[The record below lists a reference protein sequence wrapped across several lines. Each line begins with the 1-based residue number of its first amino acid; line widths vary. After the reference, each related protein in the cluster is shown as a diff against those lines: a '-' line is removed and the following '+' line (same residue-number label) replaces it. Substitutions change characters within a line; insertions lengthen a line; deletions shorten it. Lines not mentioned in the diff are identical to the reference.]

1 MSMKVR
7 AKYLKCN
14 FKNGDFC
21 IINWSPIGDFGNL
34 KLSSYFTFS
43 SKGEDSYLV
52 EGKEYELEV
61 EEISCD
67 PRFGSCVRIISVPSM
82 TDIDIKNLTEQ
93 ESFEIL
99 MDCTSSEKIAHN
111 ILNAYPNFIE
121 KILTEGQESIDLSL
135 IHGVGTAYLN
145 SYARTLTER
154 YKYYSMVQNLKDYEV
169 NTTDCKALLSVFCDE
184 ATTLKAIEEKPYM
197 VLISVLKR
205 SFEVSDKLLMNIRPE
220 LKHTEE
226 RCAYLVLSVLDQSEN
241 EGDTYTDANDLYF
254 YILNEYIIAKD
265 LQDLIVPVVKTS
277 ELFFYDEETHRV
289 AIAETYN
296 GECMISNL
304 VDEKVNNPHKLD
316 IDWHKYT
323 NVDGFELTEE
333 QSSLLSSVCEYDIAI
348 LAGKAGSGK
357 TSSVKALVKLM
368 EDNGLSYSLLA
379 PTGAAA
385 LRLSNQTGR
394 KASTIHR
401 KCLKDQEIYS
411 DVIIIDE
418 MSMVGLDVFVMMLN
432 CVTNPN
438 AKFVLCG
445 DMYQLPSI
453 SKGCVF
459 SDLIESHK
467 VPTAELTKVFRYD
480 TSGGAFVGENVRQGK
495 NFFDSDRVKETS
507 NILTISGNY
516 KFVESEEIFEEII
529 KEYERLVKKYK
540 EDEIII
546 LSPYNKGDCGTYR
559 INEYIEN
566 EYNAPKAN
574 DLSLSYK
581 RDGVNIVFRKG
592 SRVVNTKNDYKA
604 LPLESW
610 NMINASNGILTEEDV
625 PLTQLFN
632 GQIGVVRE
640 VQEKYLVCQFDEELI
655 VIQKP
660 KLNTLLLARAIS
672 THRSQGGE
680 WKAVINVVSEMH
692 SRLLSKQLLYVAVTR
707 AKEFHCDIGNKKAF
721 TESLLIDVVDRRN
734 TWLKDL
740 LRGDN
745 NENNENAD

>member
-1 MSMKVR
+1 MSIKLR
-7 AKYLKCN
+7 AKCLRCN
-14 FKNGDFC
+14 FKNDNFY
-21 IINWSPIGDFGNL
+21 IWNWSPIGEYGTL
-34 KLSSYFTFS
+34 KLSSYMTFS
-43 SKGEDSYLV
+43 SKGEDGYIV
-52 EGKEYELEV
+52 EGKEYDLEV

-82 TDIDIKNLTEQ
+82 TDIDFKNLTEQ

-121 KILTEGQESIDLSL
+121 KVLTEGQESIDLSL

-145 SYARTLTER
+145 SYVRTLTER
-154 YKYYSMVQNLKDYEV
+154 YKYYSMLQNLKDYEV
-169 NTTDCKALLSVFCDE
+169 NTTDCKTLINVFADE
-184 ATTLKAIEEKPYM
+184 ATVVKALEEKPYM
-197 VLISVLKR
+197 VLISVLNR
-205 SFEVSDKLLMNIRPE
+205 TFEIADKLIMNIRPE
-220 LKHTEE
+220 LKKSEE
-226 RCAYLVLSVLDQSEN
+226 RCAYLILSVLDQSES

-254 YILNEYIIAKD
+254 YILNEYPIAKD
-265 LQDLIVPVVKTS
+265 LEELIVPVVKNN

-289 AIAETYN
+289 AIAATYN
-296 GECMISNL
+296 GECMIANL
-304 VDEKVNNPHKLD
+304 VKEKTENPHKLN
-316 IDWHKYT
+316 IDWNLYT
-323 NVDGFELTEE
+323 EVDGFKMTEE
-333 QSSLLSSVCEYDIAI
+333 QSSLLSNVCEYDIAI
-348 LAGKAGSGK
+348 LSGKAGSGK
-357 TSSVKALVKLM
+357 TSSVKALIKLM
-368 EDNGLSYSLLA
+368 EDNCLSYSLLA

-385 LRLSNQTGR
+385 LRLANQTGR

-401 KCLKDQEIYS
+401 KCLKDQEIDS
-411 DVIIIDE
+411 DIIIIDE

-432 CVTNPN
+432 CVINPN

-495 NFFDSDRVKETS
+495 NFFDSDRVKVKD
-507 NILTISGNY
+507 NILTISSNY
-516 KFVESEEIFEEII
+516 KFVETDEIFDEII
-529 KEYERLVKKYK
+529 KEYARLRRIYK
-540 EDEIII
+540 EEDIII
-546 LSPYNKGDCGTYR
+546 LSPFNKGDCGTYK
-559 INEYIEN
+559 INECIEN
-566 EYNAPKAN
+566 EYNAPKPN
-574 DLSLSYK
+574 ELSLSYK
-581 RDGVNIVFRKG
+581 RDGVNIVFRIG

-604 LPLESW
+604 MPLESW
-610 NMINASNGILTEEDV
+610 REICNSNGILTEEDV

-680 WKAVINVVSEMH
+680 WKSVINVVSEMH
-692 SRLLSKQLLYVAVTR
+692 ERLLSKQLLYVSTTR
-707 AKEFHCDIGNKKAF
+707 CREFHCDIGNKKSF
-721 TESLLIDVVDRRN
+721 INSLLIDVVDKRN
-734 TWLKDL
+734 TFLKEL
-740 LRGDN
+740 LIK
-745 NENNENAD
+745 NEI

>member
-1 MSMKVR
+1 MSIKVR

-14 FKNGDFC
+14 FRNGDFC
-21 IINWSPIGDFGNL
+21 IINFSPIGDYGNL
-34 KLSSYFTFS
+34 TLSPYMTFS
-43 SKGEDSYLV
+43 AKGDLTYLV
-52 EGKEYELEV
+52 EGKEYDLEV

-67 PRFGSCVRIISVPSM
+67 PRFGSCVRVISVPSM
-82 TDIDIKNLTEQ
+82 TDIDFKNLTEQ

-121 KILTEGQESIDLSL
+121 KVLTEGQESIDLSL

-145 SYARTLTER
+145 SYTRTLTER
-154 YKYYSMVQNLKDYEV
+154 YKYYSMLQNLKEYEV
-169 NTTDCKALLSVFCDE
+169 NTTDCKALINIFTDE
-184 ATTLKAIEEKPYM
+184 ATVIQALKDKPYM
-197 VLISVLKR
+197 VLISVLNR
-205 SFEVSDKLLMNIRPE
+205 TFEVADKLIMSIRPE
-220 LKHTEE
+220 LKKSEE
-226 RCAYLVLSVLDQSEN
+226 RCAYLILSVLDQSES

-254 YILNEYIIAKD
+254 YILNEYPIAKD
-265 LQDLIVPVVKTS
+265 LEELIVPVVKNN

-289 AIAETYN
+289 AIATTYN
-296 GECMISNL
+296 GECMIANL
-304 VDEKVNNPHKLD
+304 VKEKTENPHKLN
-316 IDWHKYT
+316 IDWTQYT
-323 NVDGFELTEE
+323 EVDGFKLTDE
-333 QSSLLSSVCEYDIAI
+333 QSGLLRNVCEYDIVI
-348 LAGKAGSGK
+348 LSGVSGGGK

-368 EDNGLSYSLLA
+368 EDNCLSYSLLA

-385 LRLSNQTGR
+385 LRLANQTGR

-401 KCLKDQEIYS
+401 KCLKDQEIDS

-418 MSMVGLDVFVMMLN
+418 MSMVGLDVFIMMLN
-432 CVTNPN
+432 CVTNSK

-495 NFFDSDRVKETS
+495 NFFDSDRVKIKE
-507 NILTISGNY
+507 NILTISSNY
-516 KFVESEEIFEEII
+516 KFIETDEIFDEII
-529 KEYERLVKKYK
+529 KEYARLRRIYK
-540 EDEIII
+540 EEDIII
-546 LSPYNKGDCGTYR
+546 LSPFNKGDCGTYK
-559 INEYIEN
+559 INECIEN
-566 EYNAPKAN
+566 EYNAPKPN
-574 DLSLSYK
+574 ELSLSYK
-581 RDGVNIVFRKG
+581 RDGVNIVFRTG

-604 LPLESW
+604 MPLESW
-610 NMINASNGILTEEDV
+610 KEICDSNGILTEEDV

-692 SRLLSKQLLYVAVTR
+692 ERLLSKQLLYVSDTR
-707 AKEFHCDIGNKKAF
+707 AKEFHCDIGNQKAF
-721 TESLLIDVVDRRN
+721 TQALLIDVVDARA

-740 LRGDN
+740 LKGEIN
-745 NENNENAD
+745 NEEIN

>member
-1 MSMKVR
+1 MSIKIR
-7 AKYLKCN
+7 AKYLKTN
-14 FKNGDFC
+14 FKNNDFV
-21 IINWSPIGDFGNL
+21 IISWSPIGDYGSL

-43 SKGEDSYLV
+43 SKGEDAYLV
-52 EGKEYELEV
+52 QGKEYDLEV

-67 PRFGSCVRIISVPSM
+67 PRFGSCVHIISVPSM

-111 ILNAYPNFIE
+111 ILDAYPNFIE

-145 SYARTLTER
+145 SYARTLNER
-154 YKYYSMVQNLKDYEV
+154 YKYYSMVQNLKEYEV

-184 ATTLKAIEEKPYM
+184 ATTIKAIEEKPYM

-205 SFEVSDKLLMNIRPE
+205 SFEVADKLLMNIRPE

-226 RCAYLVLSVLDQSEN
+226 RCAYLILNVLDQSEN

-254 YILNEYIIAKD
+254 YILNEYTIAKD
-265 LQDLIVPVVKTS
+265 LQDLIVPVVKTN
-277 ELFFYDEETHRV
+277 ELFYYDDETHRV
-289 AIAETYN
+289 AISSTYN
-296 GECMISNL
+296 GECMIADL
-304 VDEKVNNPHKLD
+304 VKNKVNNPHKLD

-333 QSSLLSSVCEYDIAI
+333 QGSLLSNVCDYDIAI

-385 LRLSNQTGR
+385 LRLSNQTNR
-394 KASTIHR
+394 NASTIHR
-401 KCLKDQEIYS
+401 KCLKDQEINS
-411 DVIIIDE
+411 DIIIIDE

-432 CVTNPN
+432 CVTNKN

-495 NFFDSDRVKETS
+495 NFFDSDRVKGNN
-507 NILTISGNY
+507 NILTVSGNY

-529 KEYERLVKKYK
+529 KEYERLTKKYK

-546 LSPYNKGDCGTYR
+546 LSPFNKGECGTYR

-574 DLSLSYK
+574 ELSLSYK
-581 RDGVNIVFRKG
+581 KDGINIVFRKG
-592 SRVVNTKNDYKA
+592 RRVVNTKNDYKA

-610 NMINASNGILTEEDV
+610 NEINNSNGILTEEDV

-692 SRLLSKQLLYVAVTR
+692 KRLLSKQLLYVAVTR

-721 TESLLIDVVDRRN
+721 IESLLVDVVDRRN

-740 LRGDN
+740 LRSND
-745 NENNENAD
+745 NENNEDIN

>member
-1 MSMKVR
+1 MSIKLR
-7 AKYLKCN
+7 AKCLRCN
-14 FKNGDFC
+14 FRNNDFY
-21 IINWSPIGDFGNL
+21 IWNWSPIGDYGNL
-34 KLSSYFTFS
+34 KLSPYMTFS
-43 SKGEDSYLV
+43 SKGEDGYIV
-52 EGKEYELEV
+52 EGKEYDLEV
-61 EEISCD
+61 EEMSCD
-67 PRFGSCVRIISVPSM
+67 PRFGSCVKIISVPSM
-82 TDIDIKNLTEQ
+82 TEVDFKNLTEQ

-121 KILTEGQESIDLSL
+121 KVLTEGQESIDLSL

-145 SYARTLTER
+145 SYTRTLTER
-154 YKYYSMVQNLKDYEV
+154 YKYYSMLQNLKEYEV
-169 NTTDCKALLSVFCDE
+169 NTTDCKALINIFTDE
-184 ATTLKAIEEKPYM
+184 ATVIQALKDKPYM
-197 VLISVLKR
+197 VLISVLNR
-205 SFEVSDKLLMNIRPE
+205 TFEVADKLIMSIRPE
-220 LKHTEE
+220 LKKSEE
-226 RCAYLVLSVLDQSEN
+226 RCAYLILSVLDQSES

-254 YILNEYIIAKD
+254 YILNEYPIAKD
-265 LQDLIVPVVKTS
+265 LEELIVPVVKNN

-289 AIAETYN
+289 AIATTYN
-296 GECMISNL
+296 GECMIANL
-304 VDEKVNNPHKLD
+304 VKEKTENPHKLN
-316 IDWHKYT
+316 IDWTQYT
-323 NVDGFELTEE
+323 EVDGFKMTEE
-333 QSSLLSSVCEYDIAI
+333 QSSLLSNVCEYDIAI
-348 LAGKAGSGK
+348 LSGKAGSGK
-357 TSSVKALVKLM
+357 TSSVKALIKLM
-368 EDNGLSYSLLA
+368 EDNCLSYSLLA

-385 LRLSNQTGR
+385 LRLANQTNR

-401 KCLKDQEIYS
+401 KCLKDQEIDS

-418 MSMVGLDVFVMMLN
+418 MSMVGLDVFIMMLN
-432 CVTNPN
+432 CVTNSK

-495 NFFDSDRVKETS
+495 NFFDSDRVKVKE
-507 NILTISGNY
+507 NILTISSNY
-516 KFVESEEIFEEII
+516 KFIETDEIFDEII
-529 KEYERLVKKYK
+529 KEYARLRRIYK
-540 EDEIII
+540 EEDIII
-546 LSPYNKGDCGTYR
+546 LSPFNKGDCGTYK
-559 INEYIEN
+559 INECIEN
-566 EYNAPKAN
+566 EYNAPKPN
-574 DLSLSYK
+574 ELSLSYK
-581 RDGVNIVFRKG
+581 RDGVNIVFRIG

-604 LPLESW
+604 MPLESW
-610 NMINASNGILTEEDV
+610 REICNSNGILTEEDV

-692 SRLLSKQLLYVAVTR
+692 ERLLSKQLLYVSDTR
-707 AKEFHCDIGNKKAF
+707 AKEFHCDIGNQKAF
-721 TESLLIDVVDRRN
+721 TQALLIDVVDARA

-740 LRGDN
+740 LKGEIN
-745 NENNENAD
+745 NEKIN

>member
-1 MSMKVR
+1 MSIKLR
-7 AKYLKCN
+7 AKCLRCN
-14 FKNGDFC
+14 FRNNDFY
-21 IINWSPIGDFGNL
+21 IWNWSPIGDYGNL
-34 KLSSYFTFS
+34 KLSSYMTFS
-43 SKGEDSYLV
+43 SKGEDGYIV
-52 EGKEYELEV
+52 EGKEYDLEV

-67 PRFGSCVRIISVPSM
+67 PRFGSCVKIISVPSM
-82 TDIDIKNLTEQ
+82 TEVDFKNLTEQ

-121 KILTEGQESIDLSL
+121 KVLTEGQESIDLSL

-145 SYARTLTER
+145 SYVRTLTER
-154 YKYYSMVQNLKDYEV
+154 YKYYSMLQNLKEYEV
-169 NTTDCKALLSVFCDE
+169 NTTDCKVLINIFTDE
-184 ATTLKAIEEKPYM
+184 ATVVKALEEKPYM
-197 VLISVLKR
+197 VLISVLNR
-205 SFEVSDKLLMNIRPE
+205 TFEVADKLIMSIRPE
-220 LKHTEE
+220 LKKSEE
-226 RCAYLVLSVLDQSEN
+226 RCAYLILSVLDQSES

-254 YILNEYIIAKD
+254 YILNEYPIAKD
-265 LQDLIVPVVKTS
+265 LKELIVPVVKNN

-289 AIAETYN
+289 AIATTYN
-296 GECMISNL
+296 GECMIANL
-304 VDEKVNNPHKLD
+304 VKEKTENPHKLN
-316 IDWHKYT
+316 IDWTQYIE
-323 NVDGFELTEE
+323 VDGFKMTDE
-333 QSSLLSSVCEYDIAI
+333 QSSLLSNVCNYDIAI
-348 LAGKAGSGK
+348 LSGKAGSGK
-357 TSSVKALVKLM
+357 TSSVKALIKLM
-368 EDNGLSYSLLA
+368 EDNCLSYSLLA

-385 LRLSNQTGR
+385 LRLANQTNR

-401 KCLKDQEIYS
+401 KCLKDQEIDS

-418 MSMVGLDVFVMMLN
+418 MSMVGLDVFIMMLN
-432 CVTNPN
+432 CVTNSK

-459 SDLIESHK
+459 SDLIESHR

-495 NFFDSDRVKETS
+495 NFFDSDRVKVKE
-507 NILTISGNY
+507 NILTISNNY
-516 KFVESEEIFEEII
+516 KFIETDEIFDEII
-529 KEYERLVKKYK
+529 KEYARLRRIYK
-540 EDEIII
+540 EEDIII
-546 LSPYNKGDCGTYR
+546 LSPFNKGDCGTYK
-559 INEYIEN
+559 INECIEN
-566 EYNAPKAN
+566 EYNAPKPN
-574 DLSLSYK
+574 ELSLSYK
-581 RDGVNIVFRKG
+581 RDGVNIVFRTG

-604 LPLESW
+604 MPLESW
-610 NMINASNGILTEEDV
+610 REICNSNGILTEEDV

-692 SRLLSKQLLYVAVTR
+692 ERLLSKQLLYVSNTR
-707 AKEFHCDIGNKKAF
+707 AKEFHCDIGNQKAF
-721 TESLLIDVVDRRN
+721 TQALLIDVVDARA

-740 LRGDN
+740 LKNTEERS
-745 NENNENAD
+745 

>member
-1 MSMKVR
+1 MSIKVR

-14 FKNGDFC
+14 FRNGDFC
-21 IINWSPIGDFGNL
+21 IINFSPIGDYGNL
-34 KLSSYFTFS
+34 TLSPYMTFS
-43 SKGEDSYLV
+43 AKGDLTYLV
-52 EGKEYELEV
+52 EGKEYDLEV

-67 PRFGSCVRIISVPSM
+67 PRFGSCVRVISVPSM
-82 TDIDIKNLTEQ
+82 TEVDFKNLTEQ

-121 KILTEGQESIDLSL
+121 KVLTEGQESIDLSL

-145 SYARTLTER
+145 SYTRTLTER
-154 YKYYSMVQNLKDYEV
+154 YKYYSMLQNLKEYEV
-169 NTTDCKALLSVFCDE
+169 NTTDCKALINIFTDE
-184 ATTLKAIEEKPYM
+184 ATVTQALKDKPYM
-197 VLISVLKR
+197 VLISVLNR
-205 SFEVSDKLLMNIRPE
+205 TFEVADKLIMSIRPE
-220 LKHTEE
+220 LKKSEE
-226 RCAYLVLSVLDQSEN
+226 RCAYLILSVLDQSES

-254 YILNEYIIAKD
+254 YILNEYPIAKD
-265 LQDLIVPVVKTS
+265 LEELIVPVVKNN

-289 AIAETYN
+289 AIATTYN
-296 GECMISNL
+296 GECMIANL
-304 VDEKVNNPHKLD
+304 VKEKTENPHKLN
-316 IDWHKYT
+316 IDWTQYT
-323 NVDGFELTEE
+323 EVDGFKMTDE
-333 QSSLLSSVCEYDIAI
+333 QSSLLSNVCEYDIAI
-348 LAGKAGSGK
+348 LSGKAGSGK
-357 TSSVKALVKLM
+357 TSSVKALIKLM
-368 EDNGLSYSLLA
+368 EDNCLSYSLLA

-385 LRLSNQTGR
+385 LRLANQTNR

-401 KCLKDQEIYS
+401 KCLKDQEIDS
-411 DVIIIDE
+411 DIIIIDE
-418 MSMVGLDVFVMMLN
+418 MSMVGLDVFIMMLN
-432 CVTNPN
+432 CVTNSK

-459 SDLIESHK
+459 SDLIESHR

-495 NFFDSDRVKETS
+495 NFFDSDRVKVKE
-507 NILTISGNY
+507 NILTISSNY
-516 KFVESEEIFEEII
+516 KFIETDEIFDEII
-529 KEYERLVKKYK
+529 KEYARLRRIYK
-540 EDEIII
+540 EEDIII
-546 LSPYNKGDCGTYR
+546 LSPFNKGDCGTYK
-559 INEYIEN
+559 INECIEN
-566 EYNAPKAN
+566 EYNAPKPN
-574 DLSLSYK
+574 ELSLSYK
-581 RDGVNIVFRKG
+581 RDGVNIVFRTG

-604 LPLESW
+604 MPLESW
-610 NMINASNGILTEEDV
+610 KEICDSNGILTEEDV

-692 SRLLSKQLLYVAVTR
+692 ERLLSKQLLYVSTTR
-707 AKEFHCDIGNKKAF
+707 CREFHCDIGNKKSF
-721 TESLLIDVVDRRN
+721 INSLLIDVVDKRN
-734 TWLKDL
+734 TFLKEL
-740 LRGDN
+740 LIK
-745 NENNENAD
+745 NEI

>member
-1 MSMKVR
+1 MSIKLR
-7 AKYLKCN
+7 AKCLRCN
-14 FKNGDFC
+14 FRNNDFY
-21 IINWSPIGDFGNL
+21 IWNWSPIGNYDSL
-34 KLSSYFTFS
+34 KLSPYMTFS
-43 SKGEDSYLV
+43 SKGEDGYIV
-52 EGKEYELEV
+52 EGKEYDLEV

-67 PRFGSCVRIISVPSM
+67 PRFGSCVKIISVPSM
-82 TDIDIKNLTEQ
+82 TDIDFKNLTEQ

-121 KILTEGQESIDLSL
+121 KILTEGQESIDLSR
-135 IHGVGTAYLN
+135 IYGVGTAYLN

-154 YKYYSMVQNLKDYEV
+154 YKYYSMLQNLKAYEV
-169 NTTDCKALLSVFCDE
+169 NTTDCKALINVFTDE
-184 ATTLKAIEEKPYM
+184 ATTIKALEEKPYM
-197 VLISVLKR
+197 VLISVLNR
-205 SFEVSDKLLMNIRPE
+205 TFETADKLIMSIRPE
-220 LKHTEE
+220 LKKSEE
-226 RCAYLVLSVLDQSEN
+226 RCAYLILSVLDQSER

-254 YILNEYIIAKD
+254 YILNEYPIAKD
-265 LQDLIVPVVKTS
+265 LEELIVPVVKNN

-289 AIAETYN
+289 AIATTYN
-296 GECMISNL
+296 GECMIANL
-304 VDEKVNNPHKLD
+304 VKEKTENPHKLN
-316 IDWHKYT
+316 IDWTQYT
-323 NVDGFELTEE
+323 NVDGFKMTEE
-333 QSSLLSSVCEYDIAI
+333 QSSLLNNVCEYDIAI
-348 LAGKAGSGK
+348 LSGKAGSGK
-357 TSSVKALVKLM
+357 TSSVKALIKLM

-385 LRLSNQTGR
+385 LRLANQTGR

-401 KCLKDQEIYS
+401 KCLKDQEINS
-411 DVIIIDE
+411 DIIIIDE

-432 CVTNPN
+432 CVTNSK

-495 NFFDSDRVKETS
+495 NFFDSDRVKVKN
-507 NILTISGNY
+507 NILTISSNY
-516 KFVESEEIFEEII
+516 KFIETNEIFDEII
-529 KEYERLVKKYK
+529 KEYARLRRIYK
-540 EDEIII
+540 EEDIII
-546 LSPYNKGDCGTYR
+546 LSPFNKGDCGTYR
-559 INEYIEN
+559 INECIEN
-566 EYNAPKAN
+566 EYNAPKPN
-574 DLSLSYK
+574 ELSLSYK
-581 RDGVNIVFRKG
+581 RDGVNIVFRIG

-604 LPLESW
+604 MPLESW
-610 NMINASNGILTEEDV
+610 REICNSNGILTEEDV

-632 GQIGVVRE
+632 GQIGVVRD

-660 KLNTLLLARAIS
+660 KLDTLLLARAIS

-680 WKAVINVVSEMH
+680 WKAVINVVSEIH
-692 SRLLSKQLLYVAVTR
+692 ERLLSKQLLYVSDTR
-707 AKEFHCDIGNKKAF
+707 MREFHCDIGNQKAF
-721 TESLLIDVVDRRN
+721 VQALLVDTVEARN

-740 LRGDN
+740 LKGEIN
-745 NENNENAD
+745 NEEIN

>member
-1 MSMKVR
+1 MSIKLR
-7 AKYLKCN
+7 AKCLRCN
-14 FKNGDFC
+14 FRNNDFY
-21 IINWSPIGDFGNL
+21 IWNWSPIGDYGNL
-34 KLSSYFTFS
+34 KLSSYMTFS
-43 SKGEDSYLV
+43 SKGEDGYIV
-52 EGKEYELEV
+52 EGKEYDLEV

-67 PRFGSCVRIISVPSM
+67 PRFGSCVKIISVPSM
-82 TDIDIKNLTEQ
+82 TEVDFKNLTEQ

-111 ILNAYPNFIE
+111 ILDAYPNFIE

-145 SYARTLTER
+145 SYTRTLTER
-154 YKYYSMVQNLKDYEV
+154 YKYYSMLQNLKEYEV
-169 NTTDCKALLSVFCDE
+169 NTTDCKALINIFTDE
-184 ATTLKAIEEKPYM
+184 ATVIQALKDKPYM
-197 VLISVLKR
+197 VLISVLNR
-205 SFEVSDKLLMNIRPE
+205 TFEVADKLIMSIRPE
-220 LKHTEE
+220 LKKSEE
-226 RCAYLVLSVLDQSEN
+226 RCAYLILSVLDQSES

-254 YILNEYIIAKD
+254 YILNEYPIAKD
-265 LQDLIVPVVKTS
+265 LEELIVPVVKNN

-289 AIAETYN
+289 AIATTYN
-296 GECMISNL
+296 GECMIANL
-304 VDEKVNNPHKLD
+304 VKEKTENPHKLN
-316 IDWHKYT
+316 IDWTQYIE
-323 NVDGFELTEE
+323 VDGFKMTDE
-333 QSSLLSSVCEYDIAI
+333 QSSLLSNVCNYDIAI
-348 LAGKAGSGK
+348 LSGKAGSGK
-357 TSSVKALVKLM
+357 TSSIKALIKLM
-368 EDNGLSYSLLA
+368 EDNCISYSLLA

-385 LRLSNQTGR
+385 LRLANQTNR

-401 KCLKDQEIYS
+401 KCLKDQEIDS
-411 DVIIIDE
+411 DVIIVDE

-432 CVTNPN
+432 CVTNSN

-495 NFFDSDRVKETS
+495 NFFDSDRVKVKE
-507 NILTISGNY
+507 NILTISSNY
-516 KFVESEEIFEEII
+516 KFIETDEIFDEII
-529 KEYERLVKKYK
+529 KEYARLRRIYK
-540 EDEIII
+540 EEDIII
-546 LSPYNKGDCGTYR
+546 LSPFNKGDCGTYK
-559 INEYIEN
+559 INECIEN
-566 EYNAPKAN
+566 EYNVPKPN
-574 DLSLSYK
+574 ELSLSYK
-581 RDGVNIVFRKG
+581 RDGVNIVFRTG

-604 LPLESW
+604 MPLESW
-610 NMINASNGILTEEDV
+610 REICNSNGILTEEDV

-692 SRLLSKQLLYVAVTR
+692 ERLLSKQLLYVSDTR
-707 AKEFHCDIGNKKAF
+707 AKEFHCDIGNQKAF
-721 TESLLIDVVDRRN
+721 TQALLIDVVDARA

-740 LRGDN
+740 LKGEIN
-745 NENNENAD
+745 NEEIN

>member
-1 MSMKVR
+1 MIKIK
-7 AKYLKCN
+7 AKYLKTN
-14 FKNGDFC
+14 FKNGDFR
-21 IINWSPIGDFGNL
+21 IISWCPIGDSGEL
-34 KLSSYFTFS
+34 KLSSYLTFS
-43 SKGEDSYLV
+43 SKGQDSYLV
-52 EGKEYELEV
+52 EGETYDLEV
-61 EEISCD
+61 KEISCD
-67 PRFGSCVRIISVPSM
+67 PVYGSCVEIISVPSM
-82 TDIDIKNLTEQ
+82 SQLDVTKLTKE
-93 ESFEIL
+93 ESFKIL
-99 MDCTSSEKIAHN
+99 MDCTSSEKIANN

-121 KILTEGQESIDLSL
+121 KVLTEGQESIDLSL
-135 IHGVGTAYLN
+135 IHGVGKSYLN
-145 SYARTLTER
+145 SYTRTLTER
-154 YKYYSMVQNLKDYEV
+154 YKYYSMLQNFKDYEITV
-169 NTTDCKALLSVFCDE
+169 SDCKNLISVYTTEENSRKAL
-184 ATTLKAIEEKPYM
+184 EENPYK
-197 VLISVLKR
+197 VLISILNR
-205 SFEVSDKLLMNIRPE
+205 TFENADKLIMSIRSD
-220 LKHTEE
+220 LKHSEE
-226 RCAYLVLSVLDQSEN
+226 RCSYLILSVLEDNEN
-241 EGDTYTDANDLYF
+241 NGDTYTDANDLYF
-254 YILNEYIIAKD
+254 YILNEYPIAKD
-265 LQDLIVPVVKTS
+265 LEDLIVPVVTTN
-277 ELFFYDEETHRV
+277 ELFYYDEETKRV
-289 AIAETYN
+289 AITNTYN
-296 GECMISNL
+296 GECMIADL
-304 VDEKVNNPHKLD
+304 VREKTKNPHKLN

-323 NVDGFELTEE
+323 IVDGFELTEE
-333 QSSLLSSVCEYDIAI
+333 QSSLLESVCEYDIAI

-368 EDNGLSYSLLA
+368 EDNCLSYSLLA

-385 LRLSNQTGR
+385 LRLANQTNR
-394 KASTIHR
+394 NASTIHR
-401 KCLKDQEIYS
+401 KCLKDQEIDS

-418 MSMVGLDVFVMMLN
+418 MSMVGLDVFIMMLN

-495 NFFDSDRVKETS
+495 AFFDSDRVKTKD
-507 NILTISGNY
+507 NVLTISGNY
-516 KFVESEEIFEEII
+516 KFVETTEIFDEII
-529 KEYERLVKKYK
+529 KEYDRLRRIYK
-540 EDEIII
+540 EDEVII

-559 INEYIEN
+559 LNECIEN

-574 DLSLSYK
+574 EISLSYK

-610 NMINASNGILTEEDV
+610 KEICNSDGMLTEEDV

-632 GQIGVVRE
+632 GQIGTVRE
-640 VQEKYLVCQFDEELI
+640 VQDKYLVCQFDEELI
-655 VIQKP
+655 VIQKA

-692 SRLLSKQLLYVAVTR
+692 ERLLSKQLLYVACTR
-707 AKEFHCDIGNKKAF
+707 AKEFHCDIGNTKAF
-721 TESLLIDVVDRRN
+721 NNSLLIDVVEERS

-740 LRGDN
+740 LKGENN
-745 NENNENAD
+745 NEDN

>member
-1 MSMKVR
+1 MSMKLR
-7 AKYLKCN
+7 AKYLKTN
-14 FKNGDFC
+14 FKNNDFV
-21 IINWSPIGDFGNL
+21 IISWSPIGDYGSL

-43 SKGEDSYLV
+43 SKGEDSYLI
-52 EGKEYELEV
+52 EGKDYELEI

-82 TDIDIKNLTEQ
+82 TDIDIKNLTKQ

-99 MDCTSSEKIAHN
+99 MDCTSSEKIANN

-145 SYARTLTER
+145 SYARTLNER
-154 YKYYSMVQNLKDYEV
+154 YKYYSMVQNLKEYEV

-184 ATTLKAIEEKPYM
+184 ATTIKAIKEKPYM

-205 SFEVSDKLLMNIRPE
+205 SFEVADKLLMNIRPE

-226 RCAYLVLSVLDQSEN
+226 RCAYLVLNVLDQSEN

-254 YILNEYIIAKD
+254 YILQEYPIAKD
-265 LQDLIVPVVKTS
+265 LQDLIVPVVKTN
-277 ELFFYDEETHRV
+277 ELFYYDEETHRV
-289 AIAETYN
+289 AISNTYN
-296 GECMISNL
+296 GECMIADL
-304 VDEKVNNPHKLD
+304 VESKVNNPHPLN

-333 QSSLLSSVCEYDIAI
+333 QSSLLSNVCDYDIAI

-368 EDNGLSYSLLA
+368 EDNNLSYSLLA

-385 LRLSNQTGR
+385 LRLANQTNH

-401 KCLKDQEIYS
+401 KCLKDQEINS
-411 DVIIIDE
+411 DIIIIDE

-495 NFFDSDRVKETS
+495 NFFDSDRVKENG
-507 NILTISGNY
+507 NILTVSGNY
-516 KFVESEEIFEEII
+516 KFIESENEELFEEII
-529 KEYERLVKKYK
+529 KEYERLTKKYK

-546 LSPYNKGDCGTYR
+546 LSPFNKGDCGTYR

-574 DLSLSYK
+574 ELSLSYK

-610 NMINASNGILTEEDV
+610 EEICKSNGILTEEDV

-680 WKAVINVVSEMH
+680 WKAVIDVVSEMH

-721 TESLLIDVVDRRN
+721 TESLLIDVIEKRN

-740 LRGDN
+740 LRS
-745 NENNENAD
+745 ENNEKIN

>member
-1 MSMKVR
+1 MSIKLR
-7 AKYLKCN
+7 AKCLRCN
-14 FKNGDFC
+14 FRNNDFY
-21 IINWSPIGDFGNL
+21 IWNWSPIGDYGNL
-34 KLSSYFTFS
+34 KLSSYMTFS
-43 SKGEDSYLV
+43 SKGEDGYIV
-52 EGKEYELEV
+52 EGKEYDLEI

-67 PRFGSCVRIISVPSM
+67 PRFGSCVKIISVPSM
-82 TDIDIKNLTEQ
+82 TEVDFKTLTEQ

-154 YKYYSMVQNLKDYEV
+154 YKYYSMLQNLKEYEV
-169 NTTDCKALLSVFCDE
+169 NTTDCKALINIFTDE
-184 ATTLKAIEEKPYM
+184 ATVIQALKDKPYM
-197 VLISVLKR
+197 VLISVLNR
-205 SFEVSDKLLMNIRPE
+205 TFEVADKLIMSIRPE
-220 LKHTEE
+220 LKKSEE
-226 RCAYLVLSVLDQSEN
+226 RCAYLILSVLDQSES

-254 YILNEYIIAKD
+254 YILNEYPIAKD
-265 LQDLIVPVVKTS
+265 LEELIVPVVKNN

-289 AIAETYN
+289 AIATTYN
-296 GECMISNL
+296 GECIIANL
-304 VDEKVNNPHKLD
+304 VKEKTENPHKLN
-316 IDWHKYT
+316 IDWTQYT
-323 NVDGFELTEE
+323 EVDGFKMTEE
-333 QSSLLSSVCEYDIAI
+333 QSSLLSNVCEYDIAI
-348 LAGKAGSGK
+348 LSGKAGSGK
-357 TSSVKALVKLM
+357 TSSVKALIKLM
-368 EDNGLSYSLLA
+368 EDNCLSYSLLA

-385 LRLSNQTGR
+385 LRLANQTGR

-401 KCLKDQEIYS
+401 KCLKDQEIDS

-432 CVTNPN
+432 CVTNSN

-459 SDLIESHK
+459 SDLIESHR

-495 NFFDSDRVKETS
+495 NFFDSDRVKVKE
-507 NILTISGNY
+507 NILTISNNY
-516 KFVESEEIFEEII
+516 KFIETDEIFDEII
-529 KEYERLVKKYK
+529 KEYTRLRRIYK
-540 EDEIII
+540 EEDIII
-546 LSPYNKGDCGTYR
+546 LSPFNKGDCGTYK
-559 INEYIEN
+559 INECIEN
-566 EYNAPKAN
+566 EYNAPKPN
-574 DLSLSYK
+574 ELSLSYK
-581 RDGVNIVFRKG
+581 RDGVNIVFRIG

-604 LPLESW
+604 MPLESW
-610 NMINASNGILTEEDV
+610 REICDSNGILTEEDV

-692 SRLLSKQLLYVAVTR
+692 ERLLSKQLLYVSDTR
-707 AKEFHCDIGNKKAF
+707 AKEFHCDIGNQKAF
-721 TESLLIDVVDRRN
+721 TQALLIDVVDARA

-740 LRGDN
+740 LKGEIN
-745 NENNENAD
+745 NEEIN

>member
-1 MSMKVR
+1 MSVKVR

-21 IINWSPIGDFGNL
+21 IINWSPIGEYGSL

-154 YKYYSMVQNLKDYEV
+154 YKYYSMVQNLKEYEV

-254 YILNEYIIAKD
+254 YILNEYTIAKD

-507 NILTISGNY
+507 NVLTISGNY

-592 SRVVNTKNDYKA
+592 SRIVNTKNDYKA

>member
-14 FKNGDFC
+14 FKSGDFC
-21 IINWSPIGDFGNL
+21 IINWSPIGEYGSL

-93 ESFEIL
+93 KSFEIL

-197 VLISVLKR
+197 VLITILQR
-205 SFEVSDKLLMNIRPE
+205 SFEVADKLLMNIRPE

-226 RCAYLVLSVLDQSEN
+226 RCAYLVLSVLDKSED

-254 YILNEYIIAKD
+254 YILNEYTIAKD

-385 LRLSNQTGR
+385 LRLSNQTNR

-401 KCLKDQEIYS
+401 KCLKDQEINS

-432 CVTNPN
+432 CVTNDK

-495 NFFDSDRVKETS
+495 NFFDSDRVKEKE

-529 KEYERLVKKYK
+529 KEYERLTKKYK

-546 LSPYNKGDCGTYR
+546 LSPFNKGDCGTYR

-566 EYNAPKAN
+566 EYNAPKAGE
-574 DLSLSYK
+574 LSLSYK

-610 NMINASNGILTEEDV
+610 EEINRSNGILTEEDV

-632 GQIGVVRE
+632 GQLGVVRE

-707 AKEFHCDIGNKKAF
+707 AKEFHCDIGNRKAF
-721 TESLLIDVVDRRN
+721 TESLLVDVVDRRN